1 MPEDANPQTPA
12 QPIVNTPPKAPNP
25 EDPIAT
31 LFNGKKKKIDPE
43 KELIPSEENTTPKT
57 ETPTPLVPPSAI
69 SPQAPQPA
77 SQPIP
82 KAPLEQQPVKKKKGL
97 LSFLSSP
104 KKRKKKPEEQK
115 GAHTK
120 GKEGKQSKK
129 KESKEEAIRLKKA
142 EKRYREGMATIRDL
156 IAPSSMEINFQWVR
170 LGDMYAKTFFVYSYP
185 RYIEANWLSP
195 IVNFDVTM
203 DISMF
208 IYPSES
214 AAIMKVLRNKV
225 AQMQSSMHMNRE
237 KGMVRDPA
245 IEAALEDAEE
255 LRDQLQRGQEKFF
268 HFGLYFTVYSDDPE
282 KIKKIQANLES
293 ILGGKL
299 VLTRPADLQQEHGFK
314 SVLPTCSD
322 ELEIFRNMNTSPLS
336 TSFPFTSSELT
347 SNEGILYG
355 LNRHND
361 SLVIFDRFSLENANS
376 VIFAKSGAGKSYTV
390 KLEILRSMM
399 METDVIVIDPE
410 NEYEELAGVV
420 GGSILK
426 VSLNSDRRINP
437 FDLPKPLKDEI
448 TKPGDLL
455 RTNIITLHGLFNL
468 MLGKLSP
475 TEEGLMDRALIN
487 TYSLRGIRM
496 DTEDPGKIDPPTM
509 QDLQEVLD
517 GMAGA
522 ESLSERL
529 QKYTTGTFGGLFNQ
543 KTNIDMDNGLMIFQI
558 RDLEDSLRPIAIFV
572 ILNYIWNRVRSSLKR
587 RILVI
592 DEAWSLIQHE
602 DSAKFLYG
610 LVKRARKYYLGVTTI
625 TQDVEDFLRS
635 DFGKPII
642 SNSSM
647 QLLLKQA
654 PSSIDALQKV
664 FNLTEG
670 EKYLLLNSGV
680 GQGIF
685 FAGMKHVAIQVIASY
700 TEDKII
706 TTDPE
711 ALLKGKEEAASK
723 IQEQK

>member
-1 MPEDANPQTPA
+1 
-12 QPIVNTPPKAPNP
+12 
-25 EDPIAT
+25 
-31 LFNGKKKKIDPE
+31 LPE
-43 KELIPSEENTTPKT
+43 KKLKKEVQKEIKGQKKEEK
-57 ETPTPLVPPSAI
+57 E
-69 SPQAPQPA
+69 
-77 SQPIP
+77 
-82 KAPLEQQPVKKKKGL
+82 VKKQEKTDL
-97 LSFLSSP
+97 
-104 KKRKKKPEEQK
+104 
-115 GAHTK
+115 
-120 GKEGKQSKK
+120 
-129 KESKEEAIRLKKA
+129 SKEELEALREA
-142 EKRYREGMATIRDL
+142 EKKYRKGMATVRDL
-156 IAPSSMEINFQWVR
+156 IAPSSMEVTFQHVR
-170 LGDMYAKTFFVYSYP
+170 IGEMYAKTFFVYSYP

-195 IVNFDVTM
+195 IVNFDVTI

-208 IYPSES
+208 IYPSDS
-214 AAIMKVLRNKV
+214 AKIMKVLRNKV
-225 AQMQSSMHMNRE
+225 AQMQSSIHMSRE
-237 KGMVRDPA
+237 KGVVRDPA

-255 LRDQLQRGQEKFF
+255 LRDKLQRGQEKFF
-268 HFGLYFTVYSDDPE
+268 HFGLYFTVYSNDPE

-299 VLTRPADLQQEHGFK
+299 VLTRPADLQQEHGFN
-314 SVLPTCSD
+314 SVIPTCTD

-410 NEYEELAGVV
+410 NEYEKLSGVV

-426 VSLNSDRRINP
+426 MSLNSERRINP

-448 TKPGDLL
+448 VKPGDLL

-468 MLGKLSP
+468 MLGKLNP
-475 TEEGLMDRALIN
+475 TEEGLMDRALLN
-487 TYSLRGIRM
+487 TYALRGIRM
-496 DTEDPGKIDPPTM
+496 DTENPGEIDPPTM
-509 QDLQEVLD
+509 QDLQEVLE

-522 ESLSERL
+522 ESLAERL
-529 QKYTTGTFGGLFNQ
+529 QKYTTGTFSGLFNH
-543 KTNIDMDNGLMIFQI
+543 KTNIDMDSGLVVFQI
-558 RDLEDSLRPIAIFV
+558 RDLEDALRPIAIFV

-610 LVKRARKYYLGVTTI
+610 LVKRARKYYLGISTI

-635 DFGKPII
+635 DYGKPII

-647 QLLLKQA
+647 QLLLKQS
-654 PSSIDALQKV
+654 PSSIESLQKV

-711 ALLKGKEEAASK
+711 EVLRNRKEEAEK
-723 IQEQK
+723 

>member
-1 MPEDANPQTPA
+1 
-12 QPIVNTPPKAPNP
+12 
-25 EDPIAT
+25 
-31 LFNGKKKKIDPE
+31 
-43 KELIPSEENTTPKT
+43 
-57 ETPTPLVPPSAI
+57 
-69 SPQAPQPA
+69 
-77 SQPIP
+77 
-82 KAPLEQQPVKKKKGL
+82 
-97 LSFLSSP
+97 
-104 KKRKKKPEEQK
+104 
-115 GAHTK
+115 
-120 GKEGKQSKK
+120 
-129 KESKEEAIRLKKA
+129 
-142 EKRYREGMATIRDL
+142 MATVRDL
-156 IAPSSMEINFQWVR
+156 IAPSSMEVTFQHVR
-170 LGDMYAKTFFVYSYP
+170 IGEMYAKTFFVYSYP

-195 IVNFDVTM
+195 IVNFDVTI

-208 IYPSES
+208 IYPSDS
-214 AAIMKVLRNKV
+214 AKIMKVLRNKV
-225 AQMQSSMHMNRE
+225 AQMQSSIHMSRE
-237 KGMVRDPA
+237 KGVVRDPA

-255 LRDQLQRGQEKFF
+255 LRDKLQRGQEKFF
-268 HFGLYFTVYSDDPE
+268 HFGLYFTVYSNDPE

-299 VLTRPADLQQEHGFK
+299 VLTRPADLQQEHGFN
-314 SVLPTCSD
+314 SVIPTCTD

-410 NEYEELAGVV
+410 NEYEKLSGVV

-426 VSLNSDRRINP
+426 MSLNSERRINP

-448 TKPGDLL
+448 VKPGDLL

-468 MLGKLSP
+468 MLGKLNP
-475 TEEGLMDRALIN
+475 TEEGLMDRALLN
-487 TYSLRGIRM
+487 TYALRGIRM
-496 DTEDPGKIDPPTM
+496 DTENPGEIDPPTM
-509 QDLQEVLD
+509 QDLQEVLE

-522 ESLSERL
+522 ESLAERL
-529 QKYTTGTFGGLFNQ
+529 QKYTTGTFSGLFNH
-543 KTNIDMDNGLMIFQI
+543 KTNIDMDSGLVVFQI
-558 RDLEDSLRPIAIFV
+558 RDLEDALRPIAIFV

-610 LVKRARKYYLGVTTI
+610 LVKRARKYYLGISTI

-635 DFGKPII
+635 DYGKPII

-647 QLLLKQA
+647 QLLLKQS
-654 PSSIDALQKV
+654 PSSIESLQKV

-711 ALLKGKEEAASK
+711 EVLRNRKEEAEK
-723 IQEQK
+723 

>member
-1 MPEDANPQTPA
+1 MPNQNTPQITAKEQESNISVSTEKIEKQVEDLFEGVPKKNTPLENAAQTPE
-12 QPIVNTPPKAPNP
+12 VKTTENNEKATEKKSSKKSPLGFLG
-25 EDPIAT
+25 
-31 LFNGKKKKIDPE
+31 LFKKKKAKKLPE
-43 KELIPSEENTTPKT
+43 KKLKKEVQKEIKGQKKEEK
-57 ETPTPLVPPSAI
+57 E
-69 SPQAPQPA
+69 
-77 SQPIP
+77 
-82 KAPLEQQPVKKKKGL
+82 VKKQEKTDL
-97 LSFLSSP
+97 
-104 KKRKKKPEEQK
+104 
-115 GAHTK
+115 
-120 GKEGKQSKK
+120 
-129 KESKEEAIRLKKA
+129 SKEELEALREA
-142 EKRYREGMATIRDL
+142 EKKYRKGMATVRDL
-156 IAPSSMEINFQWVR
+156 IAPSSMEVTFQHVR
-170 LGDMYAKTFFVYSYP
+170 IGEMYAKTFFVYSYP

-195 IVNFDVTM
+195 IVNFDVTI

-208 IYPSES
+208 IYPSDS
-214 AAIMKVLRNKV
+214 AKIMKVLRNKV
-225 AQMQSSMHMNRE
+225 AQMQSSIHMSRE
-237 KGMVRDPA
+237 KGVVRDPA

-255 LRDQLQRGQEKFF
+255 LRDKLQRGQEKFF
-268 HFGLYFTVYSDDPE
+268 HFGLYFTVYSNDPE

-299 VLTRPADLQQEHGFK
+299 VLTRPADLQQEHGFN
-314 SVLPTCSD
+314 SVIPTCTD

-410 NEYEELAGVV
+410 NEYEKLSGVV

-426 VSLNSDRRINP
+426 MSLNSERRINP

-448 TKPGDLL
+448 VKPGDLL

-468 MLGKLSP
+468 MLGKLNP
-475 TEEGLMDRALIN
+475 TEEGLMDRALLN
-487 TYSLRGIRM
+487 TYALRGIRM
-496 DTEDPGKIDPPTM
+496 DTENPGEIDPPTM
-509 QDLQEVLD
+509 QDLQEVLE

-522 ESLSERL
+522 ESLAERL
-529 QKYTTGTFGGLFNQ
+529 QKYTTGTFSGLFNH
-543 KTNIDMDNGLMIFQI
+543 KTNIDMDSGLVVFQI
-558 RDLEDSLRPIAIFV
+558 RDLEDALRPIAIFV

-610 LVKRARKYYLGVTTI
+610 LVKRARKYYLGISTI

-635 DFGKPII
+635 DYGKPII

-647 QLLLKQA
+647 QLLLKQS
-654 PSSIDALQKV
+654 PSSIESLQKV

-680 GQGIF
+680 GQGSF
-685 FAGMKHVAIQVIASY
+685 LR
-700 TEDKII
+700 E
-706 TTDPE
+706 
-711 ALLKGKEEAASK
+711 
-723 IQEQK
+723 